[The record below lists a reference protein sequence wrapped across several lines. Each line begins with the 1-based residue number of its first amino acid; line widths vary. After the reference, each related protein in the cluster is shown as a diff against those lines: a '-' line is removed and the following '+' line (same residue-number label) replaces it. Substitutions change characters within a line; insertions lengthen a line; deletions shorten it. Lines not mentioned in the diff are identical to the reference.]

1 MGGLTLPRLHGA
13 IPTLISSPEAHRL
26 AMGLLRERCDVGLP
40 VFGLSAKTPAE
51 VLRRTIRAATRVR
64 GPLADGSFDVLV
76 AVEPER
82 HHGEESEFC
91 SSSAS
96 IAIYCKDERPAFRYI
111 GKAIQRLEDSHRGLG
126 ETVLSAI
133 ALAEVAL
140 PGVVSASAL
149 ESFMGMLRWSELD
162 SSFADEDAK
171 RILIDEGGYTED
183 SLPMLPSEF
192 RKAVGGEMWLKPK
205 SRLNAARLKAALSP
219 FGEVLAIELTA
230 IVKRHLPK
238 VCRQIRAFNSNYSVF
253 QGYYHCQLCIIPDDA
268 GEGEFLGLFDD
279 VYNDRMN
286 SGEDSALLRCPPY
299 EACRTTPPPR
309 NRRSK
314 KEPAPITFDGLATV
328 AEVLRGYHLLHRL
341 LHLLELIENQ
351 P

>member
-1 MGGLTLPRLHGA
+1 MGGLTLPKLHGA
-13 IPTLISSPEAHRL
+13 IPTEISSAEAHRL
-26 AMGLLRERCDVGLP
+26 AMGLLRERCNVGLP
-40 VFGLSAKTPAE
+40 VRGLSAKTPAE

-64 GPLADGSFDVLV
+64 GPMAEGSFDVLI
-76 AVEPER
+76 AVEPEG
-82 HHGEESEFC
+82 HHGEGSEFC

-96 IAIYCKDERPAFRYI
+96 IAIYCKHEQPTFRYI
-111 GKAIQRLEDSHRGLG
+111 GKAIQKLEDSHPGLG

-133 ALAEVAL
+133 AQAEVAL

-149 ESFMGMLRWSELD
+149 DSFMGMLRWSELD
-162 SSFADEDAK
+162 SSFADEEAK

-205 SRLNAARLKAALSP
+205 SRLNATRLKSALLP
-219 FGEVLAIELTA
+219 FGQVLAIELAA

-238 VCRQIRAFNSNYSVF
+238 VCRQIRTFNCSNSVF
-253 QGYYHCQLCIIPDDA
+253 QGYYHCQLCILPNDSGA
-268 GEGEFLGLFDD
+268 GEFLAIFDD
-279 VYNDRMN
+279 IYNDRMN
-286 SGEDSALLRCPPY
+286 SGEDSALLRCLPY
-299 EACRTTPPPR
+299 EACRTTPAPR
-309 NRRSK
+309 KRRT
-314 KEPAPITFDGLATV
+314 KEEPVATTFDGLAAAAT
-328 AEVLRGYHLLHRL
+328 VLRGYHLLHRL